1 MTTIAMD
8 FDEYDYLEK
17 TVESI
22 EPLKNADRRKS
33 EHDDGH
39 RSRKDDSTDRRRSH
53 DRSRQDDRTK
63 KTRVSDDAADRPERE
78 RERSERGRKEERREE
93 RERHSHDRGHE
104 RERPFYEK
112 GLDRERP
119 ERDSRDRER
128 RDQGRTGG
136 WHNGGGWG
144 RGGRDRFFGRNR
156 DFDRGH
162 FGGRGRER
170 EDRHFDRVVEREDKP
185 SDVDNEHGGSRYS
198 REKKDKKEEGAA
210 TEPEADPERDQRT
223 VFAFQISL
231 KADERDVYDFF
242 SKAGKVRDVRLI
254 MDRNLRRSKGVG
266 YVEFYDAMSVP
277 MAIAMTGQLLLGQPV
292 MVKPSEAEKNLVQ
305 STASTGAGA
314 MGPYTGG
321 ARRLY
326 VGNLHY
332 NITDVQLRQVFEPF
346 GIVEFVQLPTEP
358 EGQSKGYAFIQ
369 FARLEDARSAQTSLN
384 GNLQLAGRVIK
395 VLAVTEQMNMQEPGL
410 VPGELDDDEGGGLTL
425 TAQSRTL
432 LMQKL
437 DRSGTSTSVTPSNSA
452 PVGLPSNM
460 AMNNPSSLGGSAL
473 TPSGLPGVVGL
484 SNAGLAASAAAAS
497 IGSPTECILLKNM
510 FDPTTETEADFD
522 LDIKD
527 EVLQEC
533 SKFGPVKHIYVDKM
547 SAGHVYLRFDVLN
560 AATGAQRALH
570 GRWFAGKMITVTF
583 LTIPEYELKFPE
595 SS

>member
-1 MTTIAMD
+1 MD

-17 TVESI
+17 AVEAS
-22 EPLKNADRRKS
+22 EPSRDSDDKDRRKS
-33 EHDDGH
+33 KHDDGH

-53 DRSRQDDRTK
+53 DRSRQEDRRK
-63 KTRVSDDAADRPERE
+63 KSRVSDDGADGPERE
-78 RERSERGRKEERREE
+78 RERNERGRREERREE
-93 RERHSHDRGHE
+93 HDRPSHDRGHA
-104 RERPFYEK
+104 RDRAYYDK
-112 GLDRERP
+112 AVDRERP
-119 ERDSRDRER
+119 RDRDR
-128 RDQGRTGG
+128 RDHGRTGG

-144 RGGRDRFFGRNR
+144 RGGGRDRFFGRNR
-156 DFDRGH
+156 DFDHGY
-162 FGGRGRER
+162 FGGKTRET
-170 EDRHFDRVVEREDKP
+170 EDRHFERVPDREDKP
-185 SDVDNEHGGSRYS
+185 SDVENEHGGSRYS
-198 REKKDKKEEGAA
+198 REKKEKKEEGAT
-210 TEPEADPERDQRT
+210 TEPEVDPERDQRT

-277 MAIAMTGQLLLGQPV
+277 MAISLTGQPLLGQPV

-346 GIVEFVQLPTEP
+346 GTVEFVQLPTEP
-358 EGQSKGYAFIQ
+358 ETGQSKGYAFIQ

-384 GNLQLAGRVIK
+384 GTLHLAGRVIK
-395 VLAVTEQMNMQEPGL
+395 VLPVTEQMNMQEPGL
-410 VPGELDDDEGGGLTL
+410 VTGELDDDEGGGLTL

-437 DRSGTSTSVTPSNSA
+437 DRSGTSTSVTSLNSA
-452 PVGLPSNM
+452 AFGNLPLATSVTVNTQASLVGSTLLS
-460 AMNNPSSLGGSAL
+460 
-473 TPSGLPGVVGL
+473 GVVGL
-484 SNAGLAASAAAAS
+484 SNTGLAASAAAAS
-497 IGSPTECILLKNM
+497 IGSPTECLLLKNM

-527 EVLQEC
+527 EVMQEC
-533 SKFGPVKHIYVDKM
+533 SKFGAVKHIHVDKM
-547 SAGHVYLRFDVLN
+547 SAGHVYIRFDMLS
-560 AATGAQRALH
+560 AAISAQHALH

-583 LTIPEYELKFPE
+583 LTIQEYELKFPE
-595 SS
+595 ST

>member
-1 MTTIAMD
+1 MD

-17 TVESI
+17 AVEVTESPDDA
-22 EPLKNADRRKS
+22 EDKDRRRSK
-33 EHDDGH
+33 HDDGH
-39 RSRKDDSTDRRRSH
+39 RSKKDDSTDRRRSH
-53 DRSRQDDRTK
+53 DRSRQDDRSK
-63 KTRVSDDAADRPERE
+63 KTRVSDDGADRPDRE
-78 RERSERGRKEERREE
+78 RERGERGRREERREE
-93 RERHSHDRGHE
+93 HERPSHDRGHA
-104 RERPFYEK
+104 RERTYFEK
-112 GLDRERP
+112 GVDRERP
-119 ERDSRDRER
+119 GRDTRDRDR
-128 RDQGRTGG
+128 RDHGRTGG

-144 RGGRDRFFGRNR
+144 RGGGRDRFFGRNR
-156 DFDRGH
+156 DFDHGH
-162 FGGRGRER
+162 FGGKTRER
-170 EDRHFDRVVEREDKP
+170 EDRHFERFPDKEDKP
-185 SDVDNEHGGSRYS
+185 SDVENEHGGSRYS
-198 REKKDKKEEGAA
+198 REKKEKKEDG
-210 TEPEADPERDQRT
+210 TTIEPEVDPERDQRT

-305 STASTGAGA
+305 STATTGAGA

-332 NITDVQLRQVFEPF
+332 NITDIQLRQVFEPF
-346 GIVEFVQLPTEP
+346 GTVEFVQLPTEP
-358 EGQSKGYAFIQ
+358 ETGQSKGYAFIQ

-384 GNLQLAGRVIK
+384 GNLHLAGRVIK

-410 VPGELDDDEGGGLTL
+410 VSGELDDDEGGGLTL

-437 DRSGTSTSVTPSNSA
+437 DRSGTSTSVTPSHSA
-452 PVGLPSNM
+452 QFGNLPSSTNI
-460 AMNNPSSLGGSAL
+460 AMNTPTSHVGSSL
-473 TPSGLPGVVGL
+473 LPGVIGL
-484 SNAGLAASAAAAS
+484 SNTGLAASAAAAS

-510 FDPTTETEADFD
+510 FDPATETDAEFD

-527 EVLQEC
+527 EVMQEC
-533 SKFGPVKHIYVDKM
+533 SKFGAVKHIYVDKM
-547 SAGHVYLRFDVLN
+547 SAGHVYLRFDMVS

-570 GRWFAGKMITVTF
+570 ARWFAGKMITVSF
-583 LTIPEYELKFPE
+583 LTIREYELKFPE
-595 SS
+595 SA